1 MILAGFIYLTGHQRS
16 VSQGLFQ
23 ARCLQMTFP
32 RSGIASLLLARLA
45 ELHRWQG
52 PGHDFEQTLLY
63 SERLD
68 VIFFTV
74 VLLKDIS
81 ILPIHPQSDFLGYTL
96 DDYGSSISSLF
107 LSFARFGCDSANTLP
122 VLLWSWLQELL
133 RTGMAFPSHI

>member
-1 MILAGFIYLTGHQRS
+1 MQVSDFQLTLARTWGYDLGWFHLPDWAPA

-45 ELHRWQG
+45 ELHCWQG

-74 VLLKDIS
+74 VLLKDTS

-96 DDYGSSISSLF
+96 DDYGSSICSLF
-107 LSFARFGCDSANTLP
+107 LSFAR
-122 VLLWSWLQELL
+122 
-133 RTGMAFPSHI
+133 